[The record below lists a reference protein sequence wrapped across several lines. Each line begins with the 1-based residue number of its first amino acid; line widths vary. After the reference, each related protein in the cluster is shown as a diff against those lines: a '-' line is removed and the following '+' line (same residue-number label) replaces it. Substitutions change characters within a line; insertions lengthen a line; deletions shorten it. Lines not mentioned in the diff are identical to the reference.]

1 MEDLHIPQEKIH
13 IEKDGKKYNKYEI
26 ILAASKLARKYLEL
40 IREGKME
47 PKENVY
53 LYALKQILSGEVKIE
68 KEE

>member
-1 MEDLHIPQEKIH
+1 MSDFH
-13 IEKDGKKYNKYEI
+13 IEIDNKNFNKYKV
-26 ILAASKLARKYLEL
+26 ILAAAKLARKYLEL

-68 KEE
+68 E